1 MKTTCPLPGTYWQR
15 HAEPAHASLA
25 CDTNTEVLVVGAGVA
40 GLSTAEYLSKRGK
53 RVVVVDQSYVGS
65 GASGKSSGIISQDS
79 ELELADLI
87 RNLGR
92 ENAERLWSF
101 VSGGVE
107 AMRDNIKTHAFDC
120 DYQMQDY
127 VFLAKDASGMEK
139 VHREMKSRESLGYPS
154 TIYEGDDLAH
164 LVGARGYR
172 SALRYP
178 GTFGIDSFAYV
189 QGMRRVLTERG
200 VTFYENTPVVEV
212 GAQYA
217 LTESGHR
224 IQAEHVVVCVD
235 RLAPTLKAAPRD
247 VYHVETYLTI
257 SEPLSPES
265 VAKLFPSGLFMAAD
279 SDLIYQYFRLTGD
292 NRLLLGGG
300 DYLTTYARRESNP
313 HRIVGKLKAYAKRHF
328 PDVPITFTHVW
339 PGLLG
344 VSKDLVPLV
353 GKTHKGEGAH
363 FIAACTGLAWGTA
376 LGAYVGAKIVDGRSD
391 LDHLFSP
398 ERRFPLDPLM
408 RLAQWVITTP
418 MAFGLSH
425 AYAKYLR

>member
-1 MKTTCPLPGTYWQR
+1 MKTTCPLPETYWQR

-25 CDTNTEVLVVGAGVA
+25 CDTETEVLVVGAGVA
-40 GLSTAEYLSKRGK
+40 GLSIADYLSQRGK

-101 VSGGVE
+101 VSSGVE
-107 AMRDNIKTHAFDC
+107 MMRHNIKTHTLDC

-127 VFLAKDASGMEK
+127 VFLAKDASGREK
-139 VHREMKSRESLGYPS
+139 VHREMKSRESLGYSS
-154 TIYEGDDLAH
+154 TIYESEDLAN
-164 LVGARGYR
+164 LIGARGYQ

-189 QGMRRVLTERG
+189 QGMRRVLSEHG
-200 VTFYENTPVVEV
+200 VTFYENTPVGEV
-212 GAQYA
+212 GEHYA
-217 LTESGHR
+217 VTESGHR
-224 IQAEHVVVCVD
+224 ITAEHVVVCVD
-235 RLAPTLKAAPRD
+235 RLAPTLNAAPRD
-247 VYHVETYLTI
+247 VYQVETYLTI
-257 SEPLSPES
+257 SEPLPPEA

-300 DYLTTYARRESNP
+300 DYLTTYARHESNP
-313 HRIVGKLKAYAKRHF
+313 RRIMGKLKAYAKHHF
-328 PDVPITFTHVW
+328 PDVPLTFSHVW

-353 GKTHKGEGAH
+353 GKTHEGNGAH
-363 FIAACTGLAWGTA
+363 FIAAATGLAWGTA
-376 LGAYVGAKIVDGRSD
+376 LGAYVGEKIMTGRSD

-398 ERRFPLDPLM
+398 ERKFPLDPLM